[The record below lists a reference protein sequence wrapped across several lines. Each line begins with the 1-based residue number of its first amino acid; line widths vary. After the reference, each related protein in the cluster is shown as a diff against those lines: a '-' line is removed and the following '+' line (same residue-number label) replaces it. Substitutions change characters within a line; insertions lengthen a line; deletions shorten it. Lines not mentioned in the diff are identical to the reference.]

1 MATNGLPQVGVIV
14 VAEVEHCIGEYKA
27 TVELIAVD
35 ESDVSWRFADDQSE
49 LSYDWDVMSWEYKE

>member
-1 MATNGLPQVGVIV
+1 MGVIV

-35 ESDVSWRFADDQSE
+35 ESDVSWRFADDHSE